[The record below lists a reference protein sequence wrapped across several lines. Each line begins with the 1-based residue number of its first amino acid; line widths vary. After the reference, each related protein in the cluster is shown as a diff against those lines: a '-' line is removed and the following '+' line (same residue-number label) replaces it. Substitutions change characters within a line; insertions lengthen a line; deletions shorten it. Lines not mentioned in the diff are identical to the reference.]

1 MGKYLDQ
8 CADDAWEVI
17 SGKKKIV
24 GNKIIDSEIKINRED
39 YGWLAPNGEFF
50 PVEFG
55 NHQAWASKY
64 LLDEYRRGNLELS
77 CGKNPGDKLCEI
89 GFILIHNPHGYHLSI
104 TRDSSK
110 RITLRQKDF
119 LLNYFEKNGLTEW
132 SYKLLE
138 DKM

>member
-17 SGKKKIV
+17 SGRKKIV

-64 LLDEYRRGNLELS
+64 LLDEYRNGNL
-77 CGKNPGDKLCEI
+77 D
-89 GFILIHNPHGYHLSI
+89 
-104 TRDSSK
+104 
-110 RITLRQKDF
+110 TLK
-119 LLNYFEKNGLTEW
+119 
-132 SYKLLE
+132 
-138 DKM
+138 